1 MGLVT
6 IKRLAADLMKC
17 GESRVR
23 ILDAKKAEEA
33 LTREDVRKLIK
44 ERVIIK
50 LQAIGVGRG
59 KAQRKHERKS
69 KGRRRGPGSKKGTP
83 FAAKSRKERWIEK
96 TRAQRKLLKYAKQK
110 MDKTAYRKAY
120 RMVKGS
126 AFRTRKQLA
135 TYLEEKSSSKGE
147 AQ

>member
-33 LTREDVRKLIK
+33 LTREDVRRLVK

-50 LQAIGVGRG
+50 LQAIGVGRS
-59 KAQRKHERKS
+59 KAQRKHERKRE
-69 KGRRRGPGSKKGTP
+69 GRRRGPGSKKGTP
-83 FAAKSRKERWIEK
+83 FAAKSRKRRWIEK
-96 TRAQRKLLKYAKQK
+96 TRAQRKLLKSMKQK
-110 MDKTAYRKAY
+110 MDNSAYRKTY

-126 AFRTRKQLA
+126 AFRTKKQLA
-135 TYLEEKSSSKGE
+135 IYLEEKGSSKGE